1 MTPMLDPG
9 QLSERIS
16 RISVSMT
23 MRVASEAE
31 RLKREGH
38 DIVDFGPGEP
48 DFPTPTNIKQ
58 AAIRAIEQNFTRYT
72 SSAGTPELRQAIVD
86 RHAADFG
93 TSYTPEDCV
102 VAVGGKQAI
111 FDIMQV
117 LVDAGDEVVIPVP
130 YWVTFKDVV
139 NFAGGKCVFVPPD
152 EATGFKLTA
161 AMIEPLLSN
170 RTRIV
175 LVNSPSNPA
184 GAVVEPE
191 EFERIHH
198 LAASRG
204 IYLLTDECYCHFVY
218 HGAPFSAAS
227 LRGAR
232 RNVLVVGSASK
243 TYSMTGWRVGWALGP
258 EPVVAA
264 IVKLQSQSTS
274 NVTSIAQKAAV
285 EALRG
290 PQDSVAAMLAEY
302 RRRRDFVVSRLRE
315 MPGVAC
321 TEPQGAFYVFPN
333 VSAALRQDGV
343 RDTLEFAARL
353 LQHEYVS
360 VVPGEA
366 FGAEGHIRISYAT
379 SMHELERGLARLD
392 GFVRNLMK

>member
-1 MTPMLDPG
+1 MTPMWDPG
-9 QLSERIS
+9 ELSERIS
-16 RISVSMT
+16 RISLSMT

-31 RLKREGH
+31 RLKRDGH

-48 DFPTPTNIKQ
+48 DFPTPANVKQ

-86 RHAADFG
+86 RHAVDFG
-93 TSYTPEDCV
+93 TSYTPEECV

-111 FDIMQV
+111 FDVMQV
-117 LVDAGDEVVIPVP
+117 IVNHGDEVVIPVP
-130 YWVTFKDVV
+130 YWVTFKEVV
-139 NFAGGKCVFVPPD
+139 SFAGGRCVFVPPD
-152 EATGFKLTA
+152 EAGGFKLTA

-184 GAVVEPE
+184 GAIVDPE

-198 LAASRG
+198 LTASRG

-218 HGAPFSAAS
+218 QGAPFSAAS
-227 LRGAR
+227 LRGAK

-243 TYSMTGWRVGWALGP
+243 TYSMTGWRVGWVLGP

-274 NVTSIAQKAAV
+274 SVTSIAQKAVV

-290 PQDSVAAMLAEY
+290 PQDSVALMLAEY
-302 RRRRDFVVSRLRE
+302 RRRRDFVVRRLRE
-315 MPGVAC
+315 IPGVAC
-321 TEPQGAFYVFPN
+321 TEPRGAFYVFPN
-333 VSAALRQDGV
+333 VSAALREDGV

-353 LQHEYVS
+353 LQHEHVS

-366 FGAEGHIRISYAT
+366 FGAAGHVRISYAT

-392 GFVRNLMK
+392 RFVRNLMR

>member
-1 MTPMLDPG
+1 MTPMWDPG
-9 QLSERIS
+9 ELSERIS
-16 RISVSMT
+16 RISLSMT

-31 RLKREGH
+31 RLKRGGH

-48 DFPTPTNIKQ
+48 DFPTPANVKQ

-93 TSYTPEDCV
+93 TSYTPEECV

-111 FDIMQV
+111 FDVMQV
-117 LVDAGDEVVIPVP
+117 IVNHGDEVVIPVP
-130 YWVTFKDVV
+130 YWVTFKEVV
-139 NFAGGKCVFVPPD
+139 SFAGGRCVFVPPD
-152 EATGFKLTA
+152 EAGGFKLTA

-184 GAVVEPE
+184 GAIVDPE

-198 LAASRG
+198 LTASRG

-218 HGAPFSAAS
+218 QGAPFSAAS
-227 LRGAR
+227 LRGAK

-243 TYSMTGWRVGWALGP
+243 TYSMTGWRVGWVLGP

-274 NVTSIAQKAAV
+274 SVTSIAQKAAV

-290 PQDSVAAMLAEY
+290 PQDSVALMLAEY
-302 RRRRDFVVSRLRE
+302 HRRRDFVVRRLRE
-315 MPGVAC
+315 IPGVAC
-321 TEPQGAFYVFPN
+321 TEPRGAFYVFPN
-333 VSAALRQDGV
+333 VSAALREDGV
-343 RDTLEFAARL
+343 RDTLDFAARL
-353 LQHEYVS
+353 LQHEHVS

-366 FGAEGHIRISYAT
+366 FGAAGHVRISYAT

-392 GFVRNLMK
+392 RFVRNLMR

>member
-1 MTPMLDPG
+1 
-9 QLSERIS
+9 
-16 RISVSMT
+16 
-23 MRVASEAE
+23 
-31 RLKREGH
+31 
-38 DIVDFGPGEP
+38 
-48 DFPTPTNIKQ
+48 
-58 AAIRAIEQNFTRYT
+58 
-72 SSAGTPELRQAIVD
+72 
-86 RHAADFG
+86 
-93 TSYTPEDCV
+93 
-102 VAVGGKQAI
+102 
-111 FDIMQV
+111 
-117 LVDAGDEVVIPVP
+117 
-130 YWVTFKDVV
+130 
-139 NFAGGKCVFVPPD
+139 
-152 EATGFKLTA
+152 
-161 AMIEPLLSN
+161 
-170 RTRIV
+170 
-175 LVNSPSNPA
+175 
-184 GAVVEPE
+184 
-191 EFERIHH
+191 
-198 LAASRG
+198 
-204 IYLLTDECYCHFVY
+204 
-218 HGAPFSAAS
+218 
-227 LRGAR
+227 
-232 RNVLVVGSASK
+232 
-243 TYSMTGWRVGWALGP
+243 MTGWRVGWALGP